1 MQREL
6 FKLIVALT
14 IISSLAAATLAMV
27 YDTTKGPI
35 AEQKRVKM
43 IRSLKGVLPEFDNE
57 IDKDIS
63 EVILGK
69 DIRGMDKKVT
79 FFNARS
85 GGNLVGVAFKV
96 IAPDGYKG
104 DIEIMMGVGP
114 ERKITGIEIL
124 GHRETPGLGDKIADK
139 WWKDEFKGKSLEG
152 SKIAVKKDGGEID
165 QFTGATISPRAVA
178 DAVRSG
184 LELYKKE
191 HKDGRSG

>member
-1 MQREL
+1 MKQEL

-14 IISSLAAATLAMV
+14 IISSVAAATLAMV

-35 AEQKRVKM
+35 AEQKRLKM

-69 DIRGMDKKVT
+69 DSRGNDKKVT

-85 GGNLVGVAFKV
+85 GGGLVGVAFKV

-124 GHRETPGLGDKIADK
+124 GHRETPGLGDKIAEK
-139 WWKDEFKGKSLEG
+139 WWEDEFKGKSLEG

-184 LELYKKE
+184 LELYKKGYR
-191 HKDGRSG
+191 DGRSG

>member
-1 MQREL
+1 MWQEL

-14 IISSLAAATLAMV
+14 IISSIAAATLAMV

-35 AEQKRVKM
+35 AEQKRLKM

-57 IDKDIS
+57 IDKDAT

-69 DIRGMDKKVT
+69 DKRGNNKKVV

-96 IAPDGYKG
+96 VAPDGYKG
-104 DIEIMMGVGP
+104 DIDIMMGVGP
-114 ERKITGIEIL
+114 DKKITGIEIL
-124 GHRETPGLGDKIADK
+124 GHLETPGLGDKIVEK
-139 WWKDEFKGKSLEG
+139 TWKDEFKGKSLEA
-152 SKIAVKKDGGEID
+152 SKISVKKDGGEIN

-184 LELYKKE
+184 LELYEKE
-191 HKDGRSG
+191 YKDG

>member
-6 FKLIVALT
+6 LKLVVALT
-14 IISSLAAATLAMV
+14 IISSIAAATLAMV

-35 AEQKRVKM
+35 AEQKRLKM
-43 IRSLKGVLPEFDNE
+43 IRSLKGVLPAFDNE
-57 IDKDIS
+57 IDKDAS
-63 EVILGK
+63 EIILGK
-69 DIRGMDKKVT
+69 DNRENDRKVT
-79 FFNARS
+79 FYNARS

-114 ERKITGIEIL
+114 DKKITGIEIL
-124 GHRETPGLGDKIADK
+124 GHKETPGLGDKIAEK
-139 WWKDEFKGKSLEG
+139 WWKDEFKGKSLEA

-178 DAVRSG
+178 DAVKKG
-184 LELYKKE
+184 LELYEKGYR
-191 HKDGRSG
+191 DGRSG